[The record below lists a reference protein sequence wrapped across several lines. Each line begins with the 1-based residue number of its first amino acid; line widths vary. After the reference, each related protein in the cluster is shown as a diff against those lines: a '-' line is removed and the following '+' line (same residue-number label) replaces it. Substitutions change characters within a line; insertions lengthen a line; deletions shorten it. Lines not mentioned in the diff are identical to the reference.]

1 MSQLQLNMEEKVIQ
15 TKFSCRAYT
24 SKYCI
29 IRVIKK
35 FYDREAG
42 VQFVNHEHDY
52 GQNWT
57 SCYELIITVTIS
69 EHNKYI

>member
-29 IRVIKK
+29 IRVINK

-52 GQNWT
+52 GRPF
-57 SCYELIITVTIS
+57 YELTITVTIS

>member
-29 IRVIKK
+29 IRVINK

-42 VQFVNHEHDY
+42 VQFVNHEHDF
-52 GQNWT
+52 GRP
-57 SCYELIITVTIS
+57 VT
-69 EHNKYI
+69 N